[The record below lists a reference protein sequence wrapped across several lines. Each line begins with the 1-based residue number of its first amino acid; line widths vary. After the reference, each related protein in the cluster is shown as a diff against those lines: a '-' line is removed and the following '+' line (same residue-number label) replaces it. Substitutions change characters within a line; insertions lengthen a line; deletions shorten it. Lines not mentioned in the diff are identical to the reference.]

1 MVIALRTLAT
11 SRSASSELRRE
22 MITADAPALLYSSAP
37 GRWVLAITV
46 LARSEKPVWLDTPGV
61 AWQKG
66 PAMMVLPDS
75 QAFHGLDVLS
85 YVAEM
90 TAAADRGGRH
100 GR

>member
-1 MVIALRTLAT
+1 M
-11 SRSASSELRRE
+11 
-22 MITADAPALLYSSAP
+22 
-37 GRWVLAITV
+37 LAITV

-66 PAMMVLPDS
+66 PAMMALPDG
-75 QAFHGLDVLS
+75 QAFYGLDVLS

-90 TAAADRGGRH
+90 TLAAGRGDGH